1 MMVSRKTSQTRSR
14 LLLAAALVWF
24 VSVTLCSTK
33 LVVETPHHM
42 VGPAH
47 HHHAC
52 NDTCGCES
60 IHAVSAQ
67 DFYSS
72 LAKAPAPAGPLFFF
86 FPTDNVFNESHL
98 VALHRQNT
106 DPPERLSFAE
116 LVLQHGLLS
125 HAPPRSA

>member
-1 MMVSRKTSQTRSR
+1 MVSRRTRQNRFR
-14 LLLAAALVWF
+14 LMLVAALVWF

-33 LVVETPHHM
+33 LVAEMPHHM
-42 VGPAH
+42 DGAAH

-60 IHAVSAQ
+60 IHAVPAQ

-72 LAKAPAPAGPLFFF
+72 PAKAPAPAGPLFFLLS
-86 FPTDNVFNESHL
+86 TDKVFRESNL
-98 VALHRQNT
+98 VALHPQST

-116 LVLQHGLLS
+116 RVRQHGLLS
-125 HAPPRSA
+125 HAPPYSA